1 PRYGINQS
9 VRVIRQGESPARGLI
24 CRTVGL
30 SLNHQLV
37 ELGSNFLCDVGVRDM
52 ANMNEINDP
61 QDFVIVN
68 NIIKGIER
76 PHGSKYKNVGKE
88 LLGCFRR
95 SPNHIAQIDTDTG
108 KQTTFAEMED
118 KSIRCALWLQ
128 QQGIGEGD
136 VVTICTHNHLDAYIP
151 CVATF
156 LIGAIYNP
164 WHHEDSIKIIRHLI
178 NVTSPKVIFV
188 CESALKVVEESFK
201 LEKEIVKIIV
211 FGAALGLESL
221 NDIME
226 ARPEN
231 EIQDFESPPISNLE
245 GTAIIL
251 HSSGT
256 TGPPKGVAH
265 SHDALLN
272 IVSTPCIVPGWNNRF
287 LWYSPLSWVTG
298 TLFMIRSI
306 MESSTRIL
314 HADFKPDEMC
324 TIIEKYQVDCIFIS
338 PPVVSLLSR
347 SKVFTRYKCE
357 SLKFLMT
364 TGERM
369 TREILQDLQNSLP
382 HTLVINS
389 YGMTETGFITASLKG
404 SRRIES
410 VGFVVANMQLK
421 IVDLKDG
428 KALESGRKGE
438 ICVKSPTLMACYY
451 KNPTATQE
459 IIDHEGWLH
468 TGDKGYYDENGE
480 VFIIDRLKELMKFRC
495 HQVSPSEIE
504 ELLTTHPAVMVAAV
518 VPIPHEIDGDH
529 PMAFVKKCSGL
540 EVTEEELIKL
550 SAELGENRKLWG
562 GVRFVDQIPR
572 TASGKI
578 DRKTLKETAREMV
591 RAKSA

>member
-1 PRYGINQS
+1 MNDINEPR
-9 VRVIRQGESPARGLI
+9 
-24 CRTVGL
+24 
-30 SLNHQLV
+30 
-37 ELGSNFLCDVGVRDM
+37 
-52 ANMNEINDP
+52 
-61 QDFVIVN
+61 DFVIVD
-68 NIIKGIER
+68 NIIKGIEQ
-76 PHGSKYKNVGKE
+76 PYGSKYGNIGKE
-88 LLGCFRR
+88 LLECFRKN
-95 SPNHIAQIDTDTG
+95 PNHIAQIDADTG

-164 WHHEDSIKIIRHLI
+164 WHHEDSIKIMRHLI
-178 NVTSPKVIFV
+178 NITSPKVIFV

-221 NDIME
+221 NDILE
-226 ARPEN
+226 ARPEK
-231 EIQDFESPPISNLE
+231 EVQDFESPPISNLK

-256 TGPPKGVAH
+256 TGPPKGVVY
-265 SHDALLN
+265 SHETFLKIALTHL
-272 IVSTPCIVPGWNNRF
+272 IVPGSNNKF
-287 LWYSPLSWVTG
+287 LWYSTLFWITG
-298 TLFMIRSI
+298 TLLMIRSI

-324 TIIEKYQVDCIFIS
+324 IIIERYQVDRIFIS
-338 PPVVSLLSR
+338 PPVVSLLSK

-357 SLKFLMT
+357 SLKLLMT
-364 TGERM
+364 GGERM

-382 HTLVINS
+382 HALVINS
-389 YGMTETGFITASLKG
+389 YGMTETGGTIAASLEG

-410 VGFVVANMQLK
+410 VGFLVANMKLK
-421 IVDLKDG
+421 IIDLKDG
-428 KALESGRKGE
+428 KALESGQEGE
-438 ICVKSPTLMACYY
+438 ICVRTPKLMTCYY
-451 KNPTATQE
+451 KNPTATQD
-459 IIDHEGWLH
+459 IFDREGWLH

-480 VFIIDRLKELMKFRC
+480 VFVVDRLKEIMRIRG
-495 HQVSPSEIE
+495 HQVSPFEIE
-504 ELLTTHPAVMVAAV
+504 ELLITHPAVMLTAV
-518 VPIPHEIDGDH
+518 VPIPHEVDGDY
-529 PMAFVKKCSGL
+529 PMAFVKKCDGL

-562 GVRFVDQIPR
+562 GVTFVDQIPQ
-572 TASGKI
+572 TASGKV
-578 DRKTLKETAREMV
+578 DRKTLKEMAKEMA
-591 RAKSA
+591 RAKSS